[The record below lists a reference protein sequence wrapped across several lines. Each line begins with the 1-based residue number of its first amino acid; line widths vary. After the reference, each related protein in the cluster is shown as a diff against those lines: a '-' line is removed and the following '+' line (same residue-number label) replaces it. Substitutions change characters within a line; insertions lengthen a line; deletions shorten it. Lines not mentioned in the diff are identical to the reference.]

1 MTNELKIMAY
11 IGLPPVAVFLTAHGI
26 ELKLINGLGLVM
38 LLDIFTAVLMWLRV
52 DPGQIKSRVL
62 KQGLTEKFT
71 SLIPAIIVF
80 IVLLAIDKDG
90 AALVNGYLTI
100 LLLAEAYSAISN
112 AHNAYIREVKQE
124 FDAVSAVLTAVRK
137 RIYNTLHRL
146 IKTFTD
152 EDTGSEKEKE

>member
-1 MTNELKIMAY
+1 MTQEFKILAY
-11 IGLPPVAVFLTAHGI
+11 IGLPPIAVFLTAHGI

-80 IVLLAIDKDG
+80 IVLLAIDRD
-90 AALVNGYLTI
+90 ASALVNGYLTI
-100 LLLAEAYSAISN
+100 LLIAEGYSAISN
-112 AHNAYIREVKQE
+112 SHNAYTREHKEE
-124 FDAVSAVLTAVRK
+124 FDAVSAVLAAARK
-137 RIYNTLHRL
+137 RIFNLLQKL
-146 IKTFTD
+146 IRSFVD
-152 EDTGSEKEKE
+152 DDTKN